1 MKSRFPLLQN
11 LLISHRSL
19 AALLPLSLIV
29 LLGMAISAPDVS
41 RTVANAKKEEPP
53 ALKALLVT
61 GGCCHD
67 YNRQKVIIPGG
78 VSQRAKVDWTIVH
91 EGGTSRNHKVSI
103 YSEKDWTAGYDVIVH
118 NECFGGVKDDAF
130 VEALAK
136 AHETTPAVVLH
147 CSMHSYR
154 AAPKGAEEWRRFLGV
169 TSRNHGRH
177 APIKMKNLKP
187 DHPVMKGFPAEWTTP
202 KGELYRIEKVWDTA
216 TPLAEGTSGPNENHI
231 CVWVN
236 QYGEKKSRVFGTTIG
251 HHNETMLEPT
261 YLDLV
266 TRGLL
271 WAAGK
276 LGDGGKPLPGYGAKN

>member
-118 NECFGGVKDDAF
+118 NECFGGVKDEAF

-136 AHETTPAVVLH
+136 AH
-147 CSMHSYR
+147 
-154 AAPKGAEEWRRFLGV
+154 
-169 TSRNHGRH
+169 
-177 APIKMKNLKP
+177 
-187 DHPVMKGFPAEWTTP
+187 
-202 KGELYRIEKVWDTA
+202 
-216 TPLAEGTSGPNENHI
+216 
-231 CVWVN
+231 
-236 QYGEKKSRVFGTTIG
+236 
-251 HHNETMLEPT
+251 
-261 YLDLV
+261 
-266 TRGLL
+266 
-271 WAAGK
+271 
-276 LGDGGKPLPGYGAKN
+276 